1 MIIYVSGL
9 LLILKI
15 DRKEAI
21 NMTKVDIISGFLG
34 AGKTT
39 FIKKLLSDVWAGEK
53 LVLIENEFGEIGID
67 GGFLKDAGIEITE
80 MNSGCICCTLVG
92 DFSKALVKVLDEY
105 HPDRVI
111 IEPSG
116 VGKLSDVA
124 RAIEAVEK
132 DADIEIDG
140 RITVVDGKKAKMYM
154 KNFGEFFK
162 DQVEHASTI
171 VVSRTQ
177 MMTDEKVEECVHTL
191 REENAEAT
199 IISTPWDELGKEAI
213 SHALTKGAE
222 IESLF
227 EDHEDH
233 DHDHDHCD
241 HDHHDHHDHDH
252 DHGHE
257 HEHETDEHIWT
268 SPKNAQ
274 LMLSAV
280 YDAICKV
287 DPSGKQTYTKNKD
300 AYAKQ
305 LSDLDNAYRSAVDN
319 AKNKTIVLADKF
331 PFRYLAHE
339 YGLEFSAAFAAC
351 SDESEPG
358 VSTMIKLTKTIKENN
373 IPAVY
378 YLEFSSTKIAD
389 TLCDE
394 TGATKLMLHSCHN
407 VSKQDIENNVSYVD
421 LMKQNLENLKLT
433 LNG

>member
-1 MIIYVSGL
+1 MK
-9 LLILKI
+9 LK
-15 DRKEAI
+15 R
-21 NMTKVDIISGFLG
+21 
-34 AGKTT
+34 
-39 FIKKLLSDVWAGEK
+39 KLLAVITAAATVLSLCACSSESSYSSSD
-53 LVLIENEFGEIGID
+53 
-67 GGFLKDAGIEITE
+67 
-80 MNSGCICCTLVG
+80 S
-92 DFSKALVKVLDEY
+92 
-105 HPDRVI
+105 
-111 IEPSG
+111 
-116 VGKLSDVA
+116 GKL
-124 RAIEAVEK
+124 K
-132 DADIEIDG
+132 
-140 RITVVDGKKAKMYM
+140 
-154 KNFGEFFK
+154 
-162 DQVEHASTI
+162 
-171 VVSRTQ
+171 
-177 MMTDEKVEECVHTL
+177 
-191 REENAEAT
+191 
-199 IISTPWDELGKEAI
+199 IISTVFPPYDLARQIAGDN
-213 SHALTKGAE
+213 AE
-222 IESLF
+222 ISILLPPGSEIHNYEPSAKDMIAIRNCDIFLYIGGENEQWAEKLINSNDTENVTAVKLIDYVPTLS
-227 EDHEDH
+227 EDEDEH
-233 DHDHDHCD
+233 DHDHDHE
-241 HDHHDHHDHDH
+241 
-252 DHGHE
+252 HE

-280 YDAICKV
+280 YNAICKV
-287 DPSGKQTYTKNKD
+287 DPSDKQTYTKNKD

>member
-1 MIIYVSGL
+1 MK
-9 LLILKI
+9 LK
-15 DRKEAI
+15 R
-21 NMTKVDIISGFLG
+21 
-34 AGKTT
+34 
-39 FIKKLLSDVWAGEK
+39 KLLAVITAAATVLSLCACSSESGYSNSD
-53 LVLIENEFGEIGID
+53 
-67 GGFLKDAGIEITE
+67 
-80 MNSGCICCTLVG
+80 S
-92 DFSKALVKVLDEY
+92 
-105 HPDRVI
+105 
-111 IEPSG
+111 
-116 VGKLSDVA
+116 GKL
-124 RAIEAVEK
+124 K
-132 DADIEIDG
+132 
-140 RITVVDGKKAKMYM
+140 
-154 KNFGEFFK
+154 
-162 DQVEHASTI
+162 
-171 VVSRTQ
+171 
-177 MMTDEKVEECVHTL
+177 
-191 REENAEAT
+191 
-199 IISTPWDELGKEAI
+199 IISTVFPPYDLARQIAGDN
-213 SHALTKGAE
+213 AE
-222 IESLF
+222 ISILLPPGSEIHNYEPSAKDMIAIRNCDIFFYIGGENEQWAEKLINSNDTENVTAVKLIDYVPTLS
-227 EDHEDH
+227 EDEDEHDH
-233 DHDHDHCD
+233 DHDHD
-241 HDHHDHHDHDH
+241 
-252 DHGHE
+252 HE

-394 TGATKLMLHSCHN
+394 TEATKLMLHSCHN

>member
-1 MIIYVSGL
+1 MK
-9 LLILKI
+9 LK
-15 DRKEAI
+15 R
-21 NMTKVDIISGFLG
+21 
-34 AGKTT
+34 
-39 FIKKLLSDVWAGEK
+39 KLLAVITAVATVFSLCACSSESGYSNSD
-53 LVLIENEFGEIGID
+53 
-67 GGFLKDAGIEITE
+67 
-80 MNSGCICCTLVG
+80 S
-92 DFSKALVKVLDEY
+92 
-105 HPDRVI
+105 
-111 IEPSG
+111 
-116 VGKLSDVA
+116 GKL
-124 RAIEAVEK
+124 K
-132 DADIEIDG
+132 
-140 RITVVDGKKAKMYM
+140 
-154 KNFGEFFK
+154 
-162 DQVEHASTI
+162 
-171 VVSRTQ
+171 
-177 MMTDEKVEECVHTL
+177 
-191 REENAEAT
+191 
-199 IISTPWDELGKEAI
+199 IISTVFPPYDLARQIAGDN
-213 SHALTKGAE
+213 AE
-222 IESLF
+222 ISILLPPGSEIHNYEPSAKDMIAIRNCDIFLYIGGENEQWAEKLINSNDTENVTAVKLIDYVPTLS
-227 EDHEDH
+227 EDEDEH
-233 DHDHDHCD
+233 DHDHE
-241 HDHHDHHDHDH
+241 
-252 DHGHE
+252 HE

-339 YGLEFSAAFAAC
+339 YGLEFSSAFAAC

-407 VSKQDIENNVSYVD
+407 VSKQDIENNVNYVD

>member
-1 MIIYVSGL
+1 MK
-9 LLILKI
+9 LK
-15 DRKEAI
+15 R
-21 NMTKVDIISGFLG
+21 
-34 AGKTT
+34 
-39 FIKKLLSDVWAGEK
+39 KLLAVITAAATVLSLCACSSESGYSSSD
-53 LVLIENEFGEIGID
+53 
-67 GGFLKDAGIEITE
+67 
-80 MNSGCICCTLVG
+80 S
-92 DFSKALVKVLDEY
+92 
-105 HPDRVI
+105 
-111 IEPSG
+111 
-116 VGKLSDVA
+116 GKL
-124 RAIEAVEK
+124 K
-132 DADIEIDG
+132 
-140 RITVVDGKKAKMYM
+140 
-154 KNFGEFFK
+154 
-162 DQVEHASTI
+162 
-171 VVSRTQ
+171 
-177 MMTDEKVEECVHTL
+177 
-191 REENAEAT
+191 
-199 IISTPWDELGKEAI
+199 IISTVFPPYDLARQIAGDD
-213 SHALTKGAE
+213 AE
-222 IESLF
+222 ISILLPPGSEIHNYEPSAKDMIAIRNCDIFLYIGGENEQWAEKLINSNDTENVTAVKLIDYVPTLS
-227 EDHEDH
+227 EDEDEH
-233 DHDHDHCD
+233 DHDHDHE
-241 HDHHDHHDHDH
+241 HK
-252 DHGHE
+252 

-287 DPSGKQTYTKNKD
+287 DPSDKQTYTKNKD

-421 LMKQNLENLKLT
+421 LMKQNLEKLKLT

>member
-1 MIIYVSGL
+1 MK
-9 LLILKI
+9 LK
-15 DRKEAI
+15 R
-21 NMTKVDIISGFLG
+21 
-34 AGKTT
+34 
-39 FIKKLLSDVWAGEK
+39 KLLAVITAAATGFSLCACSSESGYSNSD
-53 LVLIENEFGEIGID
+53 
-67 GGFLKDAGIEITE
+67 
-80 MNSGCICCTLVG
+80 S
-92 DFSKALVKVLDEY
+92 
-105 HPDRVI
+105 
-111 IEPSG
+111 
-116 VGKLSDVA
+116 GKL
-124 RAIEAVEK
+124 K
-132 DADIEIDG
+132 
-140 RITVVDGKKAKMYM
+140 
-154 KNFGEFFK
+154 
-162 DQVEHASTI
+162 
-171 VVSRTQ
+171 
-177 MMTDEKVEECVHTL
+177 
-191 REENAEAT
+191 
-199 IISTPWDELGKEAI
+199 IISTVFPPYDLARQIAGDN
-213 SHALTKGAE
+213 AE
-222 IESLF
+222 ISILLPPGSEIHNYEPSAKDMIAIRNCDIFLYIGG
-227 EDHEDH
+227 ENEQWAEKLINSNDTENVTAVKLIDYVPTLSEDEDEHDHEH
-233 DHDHDHCD
+233 DHE
-241 HDHHDHHDHDH
+241 
-252 DHGHE
+252 HE

-268 SPKNAQ
+268 SPQNAQ

-287 DPSGKQTYTKNKD
+287 DPSDKQTYTKNKD

-421 LMKQNLENLKLT
+421 LMKQNLENLKST

>member
-1 MIIYVSGL
+1 MK
-9 LLILKI
+9 LK
-15 DRKEAI
+15 R
-21 NMTKVDIISGFLG
+21 
-34 AGKTT
+34 
-39 FIKKLLSDVWAGEK
+39 KLLAVITAAATVFSLCACSSESSYSNSD
-53 LVLIENEFGEIGID
+53 
-67 GGFLKDAGIEITE
+67 
-80 MNSGCICCTLVG
+80 S
-92 DFSKALVKVLDEY
+92 
-105 HPDRVI
+105 
-111 IEPSG
+111 
-116 VGKLSDVA
+116 GKL
-124 RAIEAVEK
+124 K
-132 DADIEIDG
+132 
-140 RITVVDGKKAKMYM
+140 
-154 KNFGEFFK
+154 
-162 DQVEHASTI
+162 
-171 VVSRTQ
+171 
-177 MMTDEKVEECVHTL
+177 
-191 REENAEAT
+191 
-199 IISTPWDELGKEAI
+199 IISTVFPPYDLARQIAGDN
-213 SHALTKGAE
+213 AE
-222 IESLF
+222 ISILLPPGSEIHNYEPSAKDMIAIRNCDIFLYIGGENEQWAEKLINSNDTENVTAVKLIDYVPTLS
-227 EDHEDH
+227 EDEDEH
-233 DHDHDHCD
+233 DHD
-241 HDHHDHHDHDH
+241 
-252 DHGHE
+252 HE

-287 DPSGKQTYTKNKD
+287 DPSDKQTYTKNKD

-407 VSKQDIENNVSYVD
+407 VSKQDIENNVSYVN

>member
-1 MIIYVSGL
+1 MIL
-9 LLILKI
+9 LSTAHAPYSTASAENAQNSTTQKEKSDTMKI
-15 DRKEAI
+15 FR
-21 NMTKVDIISGFLG
+21 
-34 AGKTT
+34 
-39 FIKKLLSDVWAGEK
+39 KLLAVITAAATFLSLCACSSESGYSNSD
-53 LVLIENEFGEIGID
+53 
-67 GGFLKDAGIEITE
+67 
-80 MNSGCICCTLVG
+80 S
-92 DFSKALVKVLDEY
+92 
-105 HPDRVI
+105 
-111 IEPSG
+111 
-116 VGKLSDVA
+116 GKL
-124 RAIEAVEK
+124 K
-132 DADIEIDG
+132 
-140 RITVVDGKKAKMYM
+140 
-154 KNFGEFFK
+154 
-162 DQVEHASTI
+162 
-171 VVSRTQ
+171 
-177 MMTDEKVEECVHTL
+177 
-191 REENAEAT
+191 
-199 IISTPWDELGKEAI
+199 IISTVFPPYDLARQIAGDN
-213 SHALTKGAE
+213 AE
-222 IESLF
+222 ISILLPPGSEIHNYEPSAKDMIAIRNCDIFLYIGG
-227 EDHEDH
+227 ENEQWAEKLINSNDTENVTAVKLIDYVPALLEDEDEHEHDHE
-233 DHDHDHCD
+233 
-241 HDHHDHHDHDH
+241 
-252 DHGHE
+252 HE

-287 DPSGKQTYTKNKD
+287 DPSDKQTYTKNKD

>member
-1 MIIYVSGL
+1 MK
-9 LLILKI
+9 LK
-15 DRKEAI
+15 R
-21 NMTKVDIISGFLG
+21 
-34 AGKTT
+34 
-39 FIKKLLSDVWAGEK
+39 KLLAVITAAATVFSLCACSSESGYSNSD
-53 LVLIENEFGEIGID
+53 
-67 GGFLKDAGIEITE
+67 
-80 MNSGCICCTLVG
+80 S
-92 DFSKALVKVLDEY
+92 
-105 HPDRVI
+105 
-111 IEPSG
+111 
-116 VGKLSDVA
+116 GKL
-124 RAIEAVEK
+124 K
-132 DADIEIDG
+132 
-140 RITVVDGKKAKMYM
+140 
-154 KNFGEFFK
+154 
-162 DQVEHASTI
+162 
-171 VVSRTQ
+171 
-177 MMTDEKVEECVHTL
+177 
-191 REENAEAT
+191 
-199 IISTPWDELGKEAI
+199 IISTVFPPYDLARQIAGDN
-213 SHALTKGAE
+213 AE
-222 IESLF
+222 ISILLPPGSEIHNYEPSAKDMIAIRNCDIFLYIGGENEQWAEKLINSNDTENVTAVKLIDYVPTLS
-227 EDHEDH
+227 EDEDEH
-233 DHDHDHCD
+233 DHDHE
-241 HDHHDHHDHDH
+241 
-252 DHGHE
+252 HE

-407 VSKQDIENNVSYVD
+407 VSKQDIGNNVSYVD

>member
-1 MIIYVSGL
+1 MK
-9 LLILKI
+9 LK
-15 DRKEAI
+15 R
-21 NMTKVDIISGFLG
+21 
-34 AGKTT
+34 
-39 FIKKLLSDVWAGEK
+39 KLLAVITAAATVFSLCACSSESGYSNSD
-53 LVLIENEFGEIGID
+53 
-67 GGFLKDAGIEITE
+67 
-80 MNSGCICCTLVG
+80 S
-92 DFSKALVKVLDEY
+92 
-105 HPDRVI
+105 
-111 IEPSG
+111 
-116 VGKLSDVA
+116 GKL
-124 RAIEAVEK
+124 K
-132 DADIEIDG
+132 
-140 RITVVDGKKAKMYM
+140 
-154 KNFGEFFK
+154 
-162 DQVEHASTI
+162 
-171 VVSRTQ
+171 
-177 MMTDEKVEECVHTL
+177 
-191 REENAEAT
+191 
-199 IISTPWDELGKEAI
+199 IISTVFPPYDLARQIAGDN
-213 SHALTKGAE
+213 AE
-222 IESLF
+222 ISILLPPGSEIHNYEPSAKDMIAIRNCDIFLYIGGENEQWAEKLINSNDTENVTAVKLIDYVPTLS
-227 EDHEDH
+227 EDEDEHDH
-233 DHDHDHCD
+233 DHDHD
-241 HDHHDHHDHDH
+241 
-252 DHGHE
+252 

-287 DPSGKQTYTKNKD
+287 DPSNKQTYTKNKD

-407 VSKQDIENNVSYVD
+407 VSKQDIENNISYVD

>member
-1 MIIYVSGL
+1 MK
-9 LLILKI
+9 LK
-15 DRKEAI
+15 R
-21 NMTKVDIISGFLG
+21 
-34 AGKTT
+34 
-39 FIKKLLSDVWAGEK
+39 KLLAVITAAATVFSLCACSSESGYSNSD
-53 LVLIENEFGEIGID
+53 
-67 GGFLKDAGIEITE
+67 
-80 MNSGCICCTLVG
+80 S
-92 DFSKALVKVLDEY
+92 
-105 HPDRVI
+105 
-111 IEPSG
+111 
-116 VGKLSDVA
+116 GKL
-124 RAIEAVEK
+124 K
-132 DADIEIDG
+132 
-140 RITVVDGKKAKMYM
+140 
-154 KNFGEFFK
+154 
-162 DQVEHASTI
+162 
-171 VVSRTQ
+171 
-177 MMTDEKVEECVHTL
+177 
-191 REENAEAT
+191 
-199 IISTPWDELGKEAI
+199 IISTVFPPYDLARQIAGDN
-213 SHALTKGAE
+213 AE
-222 IESLF
+222 ISILLPPGSEIHNYEPSAKDMIAIRNCDIFLYIGGENEQWAEKLINSNDTENVTAVKLIDYVPTLS
-227 EDHEDH
+227 EDEDEH
-233 DHDHDHCD
+233 D
-241 HDHHDHHDHDH
+241 
-252 DHGHE
+252 
-257 HEHETDEHIWT
+257 HETDEHIWT

-287 DPSGKQTYTKNKD
+287 DPSNKQTYTKNKD

-339 YGLEFSAAFAAC
+339 YGLEFSSAFAAC

-407 VSKQDIENNVSYVD
+407 VSKQDIENNISYVD

>member
-1 MIIYVSGL
+1 MK
-9 LLILKI
+9 LK
-15 DRKEAI
+15 R
-21 NMTKVDIISGFLG
+21 
-34 AGKTT
+34 
-39 FIKKLLSDVWAGEK
+39 KLLAVITAAATVLSLCACSSESGYSNSD
-53 LVLIENEFGEIGID
+53 
-67 GGFLKDAGIEITE
+67 
-80 MNSGCICCTLVG
+80 S
-92 DFSKALVKVLDEY
+92 
-105 HPDRVI
+105 
-111 IEPSG
+111 
-116 VGKLSDVA
+116 GKL
-124 RAIEAVEK
+124 K
-132 DADIEIDG
+132 
-140 RITVVDGKKAKMYM
+140 
-154 KNFGEFFK
+154 
-162 DQVEHASTI
+162 
-171 VVSRTQ
+171 
-177 MMTDEKVEECVHTL
+177 
-191 REENAEAT
+191 
-199 IISTPWDELGKEAI
+199 IISTVFPPYDLARQIAGDN
-213 SHALTKGAE
+213 AE
-222 IESLF
+222 ISILLPPGSEIHNYEPSAKDMIAIRNCDIFLYIGGENEQWAEKLINSNDTENVTAVKLIDYVPTLS
-227 EDHEDH
+227 EDEDEH
-233 DHDHDHCD
+233 DHDHD
-241 HDHHDHHDHDH
+241 
-252 DHGHE
+252 HE

-287 DPSGKQTYTKNKD
+287 DPSDKQTYTKNKN

-305 LSDLDNAYRSAVDN
+305 LSDLDNAYRSAIDN

>member
-1 MIIYVSGL
+1 MMK
-9 LLILKI
+9 LK
-15 DRKEAI
+15 R
-21 NMTKVDIISGFLG
+21 
-34 AGKTT
+34 
-39 FIKKLLSDVWAGEK
+39 KLLAVITAAATVLSLCACSSESSYSNSD
-53 LVLIENEFGEIGID
+53 
-67 GGFLKDAGIEITE
+67 
-80 MNSGCICCTLVG
+80 S
-92 DFSKALVKVLDEY
+92 
-105 HPDRVI
+105 
-111 IEPSG
+111 
-116 VGKLSDVA
+116 GKL
-124 RAIEAVEK
+124 K
-132 DADIEIDG
+132 
-140 RITVVDGKKAKMYM
+140 
-154 KNFGEFFK
+154 
-162 DQVEHASTI
+162 
-171 VVSRTQ
+171 
-177 MMTDEKVEECVHTL
+177 
-191 REENAEAT
+191 
-199 IISTPWDELGKEAI
+199 IISTVFPPYDLARQIAGDN
-213 SHALTKGAE
+213 AE
-222 IESLF
+222 ISILLPPGSEIHNYEPSAKDMIAIRNCDIFLYIGG
-227 EDHEDH
+227 ENEQWAEKLINSNDTENVTAVKLIDYVPTLSEDEDEHDHEH
-233 DHDHDHCD
+233 E
-241 HDHHDHHDHDH
+241 
-252 DHGHE
+252 HE

-287 DPSGKQTYTKNKD
+287 DPSDKQTYTKNKD

-305 LSDLDNAYRSAVDN
+305 LSDLDDAYRSAVDN

>member
-1 MIIYVSGL
+1 MK
-9 LLILKI
+9 LK
-15 DRKEAI
+15 R
-21 NMTKVDIISGFLG
+21 
-34 AGKTT
+34 
-39 FIKKLLSDVWAGEK
+39 KLLAVITAAATVLSLCACSSESGYSNSD
-53 LVLIENEFGEIGID
+53 
-67 GGFLKDAGIEITE
+67 
-80 MNSGCICCTLVG
+80 S
-92 DFSKALVKVLDEY
+92 
-105 HPDRVI
+105 
-111 IEPSG
+111 
-116 VGKLSDVA
+116 GKL
-124 RAIEAVEK
+124 K
-132 DADIEIDG
+132 
-140 RITVVDGKKAKMYM
+140 
-154 KNFGEFFK
+154 
-162 DQVEHASTI
+162 
-171 VVSRTQ
+171 
-177 MMTDEKVEECVHTL
+177 
-191 REENAEAT
+191 
-199 IISTPWDELGKEAI
+199 IISTVFPPYDLARQIAGDN
-213 SHALTKGAE
+213 AE
-222 IESLF
+222 ISILLPPGSEIHNYEPSAKDMIAIRNCDIFLYIGGENEQWAEKLINSNDTENVTAVKLIDYVPTLS
-227 EDHEDH
+227 EDEDEH
-233 DHDHDHCD
+233 DHDHD
-241 HDHHDHHDHDH
+241 
-252 DHGHE
+252 HE

-287 DPSGKQTYTKNKD
+287 DPSNKQTYTKNKD

-319 AKNKTIVLADKF
+319 TKNKTIVLADKF

-407 VSKQDIENNVSYVD
+407 VSKQDIENNVSYVN

>member
-1 MIIYVSGL
+1 MMK
-9 LLILKI
+9 LK
-15 DRKEAI
+15 R
-21 NMTKVDIISGFLG
+21 
-34 AGKTT
+34 
-39 FIKKLLSDVWAGEK
+39 KLLAVITAAATVLSLCACSSESSYSNSD
-53 LVLIENEFGEIGID
+53 
-67 GGFLKDAGIEITE
+67 
-80 MNSGCICCTLVG
+80 S
-92 DFSKALVKVLDEY
+92 
-105 HPDRVI
+105 
-111 IEPSG
+111 
-116 VGKLSDVA
+116 GKL
-124 RAIEAVEK
+124 K
-132 DADIEIDG
+132 
-140 RITVVDGKKAKMYM
+140 
-154 KNFGEFFK
+154 
-162 DQVEHASTI
+162 
-171 VVSRTQ
+171 
-177 MMTDEKVEECVHTL
+177 
-191 REENAEAT
+191 
-199 IISTPWDELGKEAI
+199 IISTIFPPYDLARQIAGDN
-213 SHALTKGAE
+213 AE
-222 IESLF
+222 ISILLPPGSEIHNYEPSAKDMIAIRNCDIFLYIGGENEQWAEKLINSNDTENVTAVKLIDYVPTLS
-227 EDHEDH
+227 EDEDEH
-233 DHDHDHCD
+233 DHDHEHE
-241 HDHHDHHDHDH
+241 
-252 DHGHE
+252 HE

-287 DPSGKQTYTKNKD
+287 DPSDKQTYTKNKD

-305 LSDLDNAYRSAVDN
+305 LSDLDDAYRSAVDN

>member
-1 MIIYVSGL
+1 MMK
-9 LLILKI
+9 LK
-15 DRKEAI
+15 R
-21 NMTKVDIISGFLG
+21 
-34 AGKTT
+34 
-39 FIKKLLSDVWAGEK
+39 KLLAVITAAATVLSLCACSSESSYSNSD
-53 LVLIENEFGEIGID
+53 
-67 GGFLKDAGIEITE
+67 
-80 MNSGCICCTLVG
+80 S
-92 DFSKALVKVLDEY
+92 
-105 HPDRVI
+105 
-111 IEPSG
+111 
-116 VGKLSDVA
+116 GKL
-124 RAIEAVEK
+124 K
-132 DADIEIDG
+132 
-140 RITVVDGKKAKMYM
+140 
-154 KNFGEFFK
+154 
-162 DQVEHASTI
+162 
-171 VVSRTQ
+171 
-177 MMTDEKVEECVHTL
+177 
-191 REENAEAT
+191 
-199 IISTPWDELGKEAI
+199 IISTVFPPYDLARQIAGDN
-213 SHALTKGAE
+213 AE
-222 IESLF
+222 ISILLPPGSEIHNYEPSAKDMIAIRNCDIFLYIGGENEQWAEKLINSNDTENVTAVKLIDYVPTLS
-227 EDHEDH
+227 EDEDEH
-233 DHDHDHCD
+233 DHDHD
-241 HDHHDHHDHDH
+241 
-252 DHGHE
+252 HE

-287 DPSGKQTYTKNKD
+287 DPSDKQTYTKNKD

-305 LSDLDNAYRSAVDN
+305 LSDLDDAYRSAVDN

>member
-1 MIIYVSGL
+1 MK
-9 LLILKI
+9 LK
-15 DRKEAI
+15 R
-21 NMTKVDIISGFLG
+21 
-34 AGKTT
+34 
-39 FIKKLLSDVWAGEK
+39 KLLAVITAAATVLSLCACSSESGYSNSD
-53 LVLIENEFGEIGID
+53 
-67 GGFLKDAGIEITE
+67 
-80 MNSGCICCTLVG
+80 S
-92 DFSKALVKVLDEY
+92 
-105 HPDRVI
+105 
-111 IEPSG
+111 
-116 VGKLSDVA
+116 GKL
-124 RAIEAVEK
+124 K
-132 DADIEIDG
+132 
-140 RITVVDGKKAKMYM
+140 
-154 KNFGEFFK
+154 
-162 DQVEHASTI
+162 
-171 VVSRTQ
+171 
-177 MMTDEKVEECVHTL
+177 
-191 REENAEAT
+191 
-199 IISTPWDELGKEAI
+199 IISTVFPPYDLARQIAGDN
-213 SHALTKGAE
+213 AE
-222 IESLF
+222 ISILLPPGSEIHNYEPSAKDIIAIRNCDIFHYIGGENEQWAEKLINSNDTENVTAVKLIDYVPTLS
-227 EDHEDH
+227 EDEDEH
-233 DHDHDHCD
+233 DHDHDHE
-241 HDHHDHHDHDH
+241 
-252 DHGHE
+252 HE

-287 DPSGKQTYTKNKD
+287 DPSDKQTYTKNKD

-305 LSDLDNAYRSAVDN
+305 LSDLDDAYRSAVDN

>member
-1 MIIYVSGL
+1 MK
-9 LLILKI
+9 LK
-15 DRKEAI
+15 R
-21 NMTKVDIISGFLG
+21 
-34 AGKTT
+34 
-39 FIKKLLSDVWAGEK
+39 KLLAVITAAATVLSLCACSSESGYSNSD
-53 LVLIENEFGEIGID
+53 
-67 GGFLKDAGIEITE
+67 
-80 MNSGCICCTLVG
+80 S
-92 DFSKALVKVLDEY
+92 
-105 HPDRVI
+105 
-111 IEPSG
+111 
-116 VGKLSDVA
+116 GKL
-124 RAIEAVEK
+124 K
-132 DADIEIDG
+132 
-140 RITVVDGKKAKMYM
+140 
-154 KNFGEFFK
+154 
-162 DQVEHASTI
+162 
-171 VVSRTQ
+171 
-177 MMTDEKVEECVHTL
+177 
-191 REENAEAT
+191 
-199 IISTPWDELGKEAI
+199 IISTVFPPYDLARQIAGDN
-213 SHALTKGAE
+213 AE
-222 IESLF
+222 ISILLPPGSEIHNYEPSAKDMIAIRNCDIFLYIGGENEQWAEKLINSNDTENVTAVKLIDYVPTLF
-227 EDHEDH
+227 EDEDEH
-233 DHDHDHCD
+233 DHDHD
-241 HDHHDHHDHDH
+241 
-252 DHGHE
+252 HE

-287 DPSGKQTYTKNKD
+287 DPSDKQTYTKNKD

-305 LSDLDNAYRSAVDN
+305 LSDLDDAYRSAVDN

-339 YGLEFSAAFAAC
+339 YGLEFNAAFAAC

>member
-1 MIIYVSGL
+1 MK
-9 LLILKI
+9 LK
-15 DRKEAI
+15 R
-21 NMTKVDIISGFLG
+21 
-34 AGKTT
+34 
-39 FIKKLLSDVWAGEK
+39 KLLAVITGVATVFSLCACSSESGYSNSD
-53 LVLIENEFGEIGID
+53 
-67 GGFLKDAGIEITE
+67 
-80 MNSGCICCTLVG
+80 S
-92 DFSKALVKVLDEY
+92 
-105 HPDRVI
+105 
-111 IEPSG
+111 
-116 VGKLSDVA
+116 GKL
-124 RAIEAVEK
+124 K
-132 DADIEIDG
+132 
-140 RITVVDGKKAKMYM
+140 
-154 KNFGEFFK
+154 
-162 DQVEHASTI
+162 
-171 VVSRTQ
+171 
-177 MMTDEKVEECVHTL
+177 
-191 REENAEAT
+191 
-199 IISTPWDELGKEAI
+199 IISTVFPPYDLARQIAGDN
-213 SHALTKGAE
+213 AE
-222 IESLF
+222 ISILLPPGSEIHNYEPSAKDMIAIRNCDIFLYIGGENEQWAEKLINSNDTENVTAVKLIDYVPTLS
-227 EDHEDH
+227 EDEDEHGH
-233 DHDHDHCD
+233 D
-241 HDHHDHHDHDH
+241 HDHDH
-252 DHGHE
+252 DHGH
-257 HEHETDEHIWT
+257 
-268 SPKNAQ
+268 Q

-287 DPSGKQTYTKNKD
+287 DPSNKQTYTKNKD

>member
-1 MIIYVSGL
+1 MK
-9 LLILKI
+9 LK
-15 DRKEAI
+15 R
-21 NMTKVDIISGFLG
+21 
-34 AGKTT
+34 
-39 FIKKLLSDVWAGEK
+39 KLLAVITAAATVFSLCACSSESGYSNSD
-53 LVLIENEFGEIGID
+53 
-67 GGFLKDAGIEITE
+67 
-80 MNSGCICCTLVG
+80 S
-92 DFSKALVKVLDEY
+92 
-105 HPDRVI
+105 
-111 IEPSG
+111 
-116 VGKLSDVA
+116 GKL
-124 RAIEAVEK
+124 K
-132 DADIEIDG
+132 
-140 RITVVDGKKAKMYM
+140 
-154 KNFGEFFK
+154 
-162 DQVEHASTI
+162 
-171 VVSRTQ
+171 
-177 MMTDEKVEECVHTL
+177 
-191 REENAEAT
+191 
-199 IISTPWDELGKEAI
+199 IISTVFPPYDLARQIAGDN
-213 SHALTKGAE
+213 AE
-222 IESLF
+222 ISILLPPGSEIHNYEPSAKDMIAIRNCDIFLYIGGENEQWAEKLINSNDTENVTAVKLIDYVPTLS
-227 EDHEDH
+227 EDEDDH
-233 DHDHDHCD
+233 DHDHD
-241 HDHHDHHDHDH
+241 
-252 DHGHE
+252 HE

-287 DPSGKQTYTKNKD
+287 DPSNKQTYTKNKD

-305 LSDLDNAYRSAVDN
+305 LSDLDDAYRSAVDN

>member
-1 MIIYVSGL
+1 MMK
-9 LLILKI
+9 LK
-15 DRKEAI
+15 R
-21 NMTKVDIISGFLG
+21 
-34 AGKTT
+34 
-39 FIKKLLSDVWAGEK
+39 KLLAVITAAATVLSLCACSSESGYSNSD
-53 LVLIENEFGEIGID
+53 
-67 GGFLKDAGIEITE
+67 
-80 MNSGCICCTLVG
+80 S
-92 DFSKALVKVLDEY
+92 
-105 HPDRVI
+105 
-111 IEPSG
+111 
-116 VGKLSDVA
+116 GKL
-124 RAIEAVEK
+124 K
-132 DADIEIDG
+132 
-140 RITVVDGKKAKMYM
+140 
-154 KNFGEFFK
+154 
-162 DQVEHASTI
+162 
-171 VVSRTQ
+171 
-177 MMTDEKVEECVHTL
+177 
-191 REENAEAT
+191 
-199 IISTPWDELGKEAI
+199 IISTVFPPYDLARQIAGDN
-213 SHALTKGAE
+213 AE
-222 IESLF
+222 ISILLPPGSEIHNYEPSAKDMIAIRNCDIFLYIGGENEQWAEKLINSNDTENVTAVKLIDYVPALS
-227 EDHEDH
+227 EDEDH
-233 DHDHDHCD
+233 DHE
-241 HDHHDHHDHDH
+241 
-252 DHGHE
+252 HE

-305 LSDLDNAYRSAVDN
+305 LSDLDDAYRSAVDN

>member
-1 MIIYVSGL
+1 MKL
-9 LLILKI
+9 KRKLIAVITAAATVFSLCACSS
-15 DRKEAI
+15 ESSYS
-21 NMTKVDIISGFLG
+21 N
-34 AGKTT
+34 
-39 FIKKLLSDVWAGEK
+39 SD
-53 LVLIENEFGEIGID
+53 
-67 GGFLKDAGIEITE
+67 
-80 MNSGCICCTLVG
+80 S
-92 DFSKALVKVLDEY
+92 
-105 HPDRVI
+105 
-111 IEPSG
+111 
-116 VGKLSDVA
+116 GKL
-124 RAIEAVEK
+124 K
-132 DADIEIDG
+132 
-140 RITVVDGKKAKMYM
+140 
-154 KNFGEFFK
+154 
-162 DQVEHASTI
+162 
-171 VVSRTQ
+171 
-177 MMTDEKVEECVHTL
+177 
-191 REENAEAT
+191 
-199 IISTPWDELGKEAI
+199 IISTVFPPYDLARQIAGDN
-213 SHALTKGAE
+213 AE
-222 IESLF
+222 ISILLPPGSEIHNYEPSAKDMIAIRNCDIFLYIGGENEQWAEKLINSNDTKNVTAVKLIDYVPALS
-227 EDHEDH
+227 EDEDEH
-233 DHDHDHCD
+233 DHDHD
-241 HDHHDHHDHDH
+241 
-252 DHGHE
+252 HE

-287 DPSGKQTYTKNKD
+287 DPSDKQTYTKNKD

>member
-1 MIIYVSGL
+1 MK
-9 LLILKI
+9 LK
-15 DRKEAI
+15 R
-21 NMTKVDIISGFLG
+21 
-34 AGKTT
+34 
-39 FIKKLLSDVWAGEK
+39 KLLAVITAAATVFSLCACSSESGYSNSD
-53 LVLIENEFGEIGID
+53 
-67 GGFLKDAGIEITE
+67 
-80 MNSGCICCTLVG
+80 S
-92 DFSKALVKVLDEY
+92 
-105 HPDRVI
+105 
-111 IEPSG
+111 
-116 VGKLSDVA
+116 GKL
-124 RAIEAVEK
+124 K
-132 DADIEIDG
+132 
-140 RITVVDGKKAKMYM
+140 
-154 KNFGEFFK
+154 
-162 DQVEHASTI
+162 
-171 VVSRTQ
+171 
-177 MMTDEKVEECVHTL
+177 
-191 REENAEAT
+191 
-199 IISTPWDELGKEAI
+199 IISTVFPPYDLARQIAGDN
-213 SHALTKGAE
+213 AE
-222 IESLF
+222 ISILLPPGSEIHNYEPSAKDMIAIRNCDIFLYIGGENEQWAEKLINSNDTENVTAVKLIDYVPTLS
-227 EDHEDH
+227 EDEDEH
-233 DHDHDHCD
+233 DHDHE
-241 HDHHDHHDHDH
+241 
-252 DHGHE
+252 HE

-287 DPSGKQTYTKNKD
+287 DPSNKQTYTKNKD

-407 VSKQDIENNVSYVD
+407 VSKQDIENNISYVD

>member
-1 MIIYVSGL
+1 MK
-9 LLILKI
+9 LK
-15 DRKEAI
+15 R
-21 NMTKVDIISGFLG
+21 
-34 AGKTT
+34 
-39 FIKKLLSDVWAGEK
+39 KLLAVITAAATVFSLCACSSENGYSNSD
-53 LVLIENEFGEIGID
+53 
-67 GGFLKDAGIEITE
+67 
-80 MNSGCICCTLVG
+80 S
-92 DFSKALVKVLDEY
+92 
-105 HPDRVI
+105 
-111 IEPSG
+111 
-116 VGKLSDVA
+116 GKL
-124 RAIEAVEK
+124 K
-132 DADIEIDG
+132 
-140 RITVVDGKKAKMYM
+140 
-154 KNFGEFFK
+154 
-162 DQVEHASTI
+162 
-171 VVSRTQ
+171 
-177 MMTDEKVEECVHTL
+177 
-191 REENAEAT
+191 
-199 IISTPWDELGKEAI
+199 IISTVFPPYDLARQIAGDN
-213 SHALTKGAE
+213 AE
-222 IESLF
+222 ISILLPPGSEIHNYEPSAKDMIAIRNCDIFLYIGGENEQWAEKLINSNDTENVTAVKLIDYVPTLS
-227 EDHEDH
+227 EDEDEH
-233 DHDHDHCD
+233 DHDHD
-241 HDHHDHHDHDH
+241 
-252 DHGHE
+252 HE

-407 VSKQDIENNVSYVD
+407 VSKQDIENNISYVD

>member
-1 MIIYVSGL
+1 MK
-9 LLILKI
+9 LK
-15 DRKEAI
+15 R
-21 NMTKVDIISGFLG
+21 
-34 AGKTT
+34 
-39 FIKKLLSDVWAGEK
+39 KLLAVITAAATVLSLCACSSESGYSNSD
-53 LVLIENEFGEIGID
+53 
-67 GGFLKDAGIEITE
+67 
-80 MNSGCICCTLVG
+80 S
-92 DFSKALVKVLDEY
+92 
-105 HPDRVI
+105 
-111 IEPSG
+111 
-116 VGKLSDVA
+116 GKL
-124 RAIEAVEK
+124 K
-132 DADIEIDG
+132 
-140 RITVVDGKKAKMYM
+140 
-154 KNFGEFFK
+154 
-162 DQVEHASTI
+162 
-171 VVSRTQ
+171 
-177 MMTDEKVEECVHTL
+177 
-191 REENAEAT
+191 
-199 IISTPWDELGKEAI
+199 IISTVFPPYDLARQIAGDN
-213 SHALTKGAE
+213 AE
-222 IESLF
+222 ISILLPPGSEIHNYGPSAKDMIAIRNCDIFLYIGGENEQWAEKLINSNDTENVTAVKLIDYVPTLS
-227 EDHEDH
+227 EDEDEHDH
-233 DHDHDHCD
+233 DHDHDHE
-241 HDHHDHHDHDH
+241 
-252 DHGHE
+252 HG
-257 HEHETDEHIWT
+257 HETDEHIWT

-287 DPSGKQTYTKNKD
+287 DPSDKQTYTKNKD

-305 LSDLDNAYRSAVDN
+305 LSDLDDAYRSAVDN

>member
-1 MIIYVSGL
+1 MK
-9 LLILKI
+9 LK
-15 DRKEAI
+15 R
-21 NMTKVDIISGFLG
+21 
-34 AGKTT
+34 
-39 FIKKLLSDVWAGEK
+39 KLLAV
-53 LVLIENEFGEIGID
+53 
-67 GGFLKDAGIEITE
+67 ITAAA
-80 MNSGCICCTLVG
+80 TV
-92 DFSKALVKVLDEY
+92 FSLCACSSESSYSSND
-105 HPDRVI
+105 
-111 IEPSG
+111 S
-116 VGKLSDVA
+116 GKL
-124 RAIEAVEK
+124 K
-132 DADIEIDG
+132 
-140 RITVVDGKKAKMYM
+140 
-154 KNFGEFFK
+154 
-162 DQVEHASTI
+162 
-171 VVSRTQ
+171 
-177 MMTDEKVEECVHTL
+177 
-191 REENAEAT
+191 
-199 IISTPWDELGKEAI
+199 IISTVFPPYDLARQIAGDN
-213 SHALTKGAE
+213 AE
-222 IESLF
+222 ISILLPPGSEIHNYEPSAKDMIAIRNCDIFLYIGGENEQWAEKLINSNDTENVTAVKLIDYVPTLS
-227 EDHEDH
+227 EDEDEHDH
-233 DHDHDHCD
+233 DHDHD
-241 HDHHDHHDHDH
+241 
-252 DHGHE
+252 HE

>member
-1 MIIYVSGL
+1 MK
-9 LLILKI
+9 LK
-15 DRKEAI
+15 R
-21 NMTKVDIISGFLG
+21 
-34 AGKTT
+34 
-39 FIKKLLSDVWAGEK
+39 KLLAVITAAATVFSLCACSSESGYSNSD
-53 LVLIENEFGEIGID
+53 
-67 GGFLKDAGIEITE
+67 
-80 MNSGCICCTLVG
+80 S
-92 DFSKALVKVLDEY
+92 
-105 HPDRVI
+105 
-111 IEPSG
+111 
-116 VGKLSDVA
+116 GKL
-124 RAIEAVEK
+124 K
-132 DADIEIDG
+132 
-140 RITVVDGKKAKMYM
+140 
-154 KNFGEFFK
+154 
-162 DQVEHASTI
+162 
-171 VVSRTQ
+171 
-177 MMTDEKVEECVHTL
+177 
-191 REENAEAT
+191 
-199 IISTPWDELGKEAI
+199 IISTVFPPYDLARQIAGDN
-213 SHALTKGAE
+213 AE
-222 IESLF
+222 ISILLPPGSEIHNYEPSAKDMIAIRNCDIFLYIGGENEQWAEKLINSNDTENVTAVKLIDYVPTLS
-227 EDHEDH
+227 EDEDEH
-233 DHDHDHCD
+233 DHDHD
-241 HDHHDHHDHDH
+241 
-252 DHGHE
+252 HE

-287 DPSGKQTYTKNKD
+287 DPSNKQTYTKNKD

-339 YGLEFSAAFAAC
+339 YGLEFSSAFAAC

-407 VSKQDIENNVSYVD
+407 VSKQDIENNISYVD

>member
-1 MIIYVSGL
+1 MK
-9 LLILKI
+9 LK
-15 DRKEAI
+15 R
-21 NMTKVDIISGFLG
+21 
-34 AGKTT
+34 
-39 FIKKLLSDVWAGEK
+39 KLLAVITAAATVFSLCACSSESGYSSSD
-53 LVLIENEFGEIGID
+53 
-67 GGFLKDAGIEITE
+67 
-80 MNSGCICCTLVG
+80 S
-92 DFSKALVKVLDEY
+92 
-105 HPDRVI
+105 
-111 IEPSG
+111 
-116 VGKLSDVA
+116 GKL
-124 RAIEAVEK
+124 K
-132 DADIEIDG
+132 
-140 RITVVDGKKAKMYM
+140 
-154 KNFGEFFK
+154 
-162 DQVEHASTI
+162 
-171 VVSRTQ
+171 
-177 MMTDEKVEECVHTL
+177 
-191 REENAEAT
+191 
-199 IISTPWDELGKEAI
+199 IISTVFPPYDLARQIAGDN
-213 SHALTKGAE
+213 AE
-222 IESLF
+222 ISILLPPGSEIHNYEPSAKDMIAIRNCDIFLYIGGENEQWAEKLINSNDTKNVTAVKLIDYVPTLS
-227 EDHEDH
+227 EDEDEH
-233 DHDHDHCD
+233 DHDHDHE
-241 HDHHDHHDHDH
+241 
-252 DHGHE
+252 HE

-287 DPSGKQTYTKNKD
+287 DPSDKQTYTENKD

>member
-1 MIIYVSGL
+1 MK
-9 LLILKI
+9 LK
-15 DRKEAI
+15 R
-21 NMTKVDIISGFLG
+21 
-34 AGKTT
+34 
-39 FIKKLLSDVWAGEK
+39 KLLAVITAAATVFSLCACSSESGYSSSD
-53 LVLIENEFGEIGID
+53 
-67 GGFLKDAGIEITE
+67 
-80 MNSGCICCTLVG
+80 S
-92 DFSKALVKVLDEY
+92 
-105 HPDRVI
+105 
-111 IEPSG
+111 
-116 VGKLSDVA
+116 GKL
-124 RAIEAVEK
+124 K
-132 DADIEIDG
+132 
-140 RITVVDGKKAKMYM
+140 
-154 KNFGEFFK
+154 
-162 DQVEHASTI
+162 
-171 VVSRTQ
+171 
-177 MMTDEKVEECVHTL
+177 
-191 REENAEAT
+191 
-199 IISTPWDELGKEAI
+199 IISTVFPPYDLARQIAGDN
-213 SHALTKGAE
+213 AE
-222 IESLF
+222 ISILLPPGSEIHNYEPSAKDMIAIRNCDIFLYIGGENEQWAEKLINSNDTKNVTAVKLIDYVPVLS
-227 EDHEDH
+227 EDEDE
-233 DHDHDHCD
+233 
-241 HDHHDHHDHDH
+241 
-252 DHGHE
+252 HGHD

-287 DPSGKQTYTKNKD
+287 DPSDKQTYTKNKD

-407 VSKQDIENNVSYVD
+407 VSKQDIENNISYVD

>member
-1 MIIYVSGL
+1 MK
-9 LLILKI
+9 LK
-15 DRKEAI
+15 R
-21 NMTKVDIISGFLG
+21 
-34 AGKTT
+34 
-39 FIKKLLSDVWAGEK
+39 KLLAVITAAATVLSLCACSSESGYFKSD
-53 LVLIENEFGEIGID
+53 
-67 GGFLKDAGIEITE
+67 
-80 MNSGCICCTLVG
+80 S
-92 DFSKALVKVLDEY
+92 
-105 HPDRVI
+105 
-111 IEPSG
+111 
-116 VGKLSDVA
+116 GKL
-124 RAIEAVEK
+124 K
-132 DADIEIDG
+132 
-140 RITVVDGKKAKMYM
+140 
-154 KNFGEFFK
+154 
-162 DQVEHASTI
+162 
-171 VVSRTQ
+171 
-177 MMTDEKVEECVHTL
+177 
-191 REENAEAT
+191 
-199 IISTPWDELGKEAI
+199 IISTVFPPYDLARQIAGDN
-213 SHALTKGAE
+213 AE
-222 IESLF
+222 ISILLPPGSEIHNYEPSAKDMIAIRNCDIFLYIGGENEQWAEKLINSNDTENVTAVKLIDYVPTLS
-227 EDHEDH
+227 EDEDEHDH
-233 DHDHDHCD
+233 DHDHDHE
-241 HDHHDHHDHDH
+241 
-252 DHGHE
+252 HG
-257 HEHETDEHIWT
+257 HETDEHIWT

-287 DPSGKQTYTKNKD
+287 DPSDKQTYTKNKD

-305 LSDLDNAYRSAVDN
+305 LSDLDDAYRSAVDN